1 MLRIV
6 LKMLSGDR
14 TKFAMLLGVSFCALL
29 LPVAPGSAQGL
40 SVEPVT
46 DIATIRALTREDF
59 AKAPPVR
66 LRGVVTFRDMH
77 TFVMQDDSAGIYVN
91 QGLARQ
97 RKIWIGDETVFAA
110 LRAGSVVEVEGVLDA
125 GGFSPPVLLRQ
136 VRIVGE
142 APLPPARP
150 TIPGRFFR
158 GVEDSQRVAVSG
170 VVQGFWVD
178 GAVVILV
185 IDAVPGRFLA
195 RLPKPALD
203 PAVAWVDAEV
213 RLEGVAMSRFNT
225 RGEFIMPVMY
235 LNRAEDLQ
243 VEKPPPSL
251 PFDAPK
257 VALRDI
263 DRFRVEPLKA
273 HRQRVE
279 GVVSHAEPGRVIY
292 LQDGR
297 TGLRVETRSPLVFQP
312 GDRVEVA
319 GFVDRTRTVRG
330 LCEAVVRKIG
340 TGPVAAPEPIHPDQ
354 IMAINTDAVASG
366 LIANP
371 GDYDGRLITFTAS
384 LVDVKR
390 SDSGEWRLTLKGEAS
405 SVTATLHDANPRA
418 LAALR
423 PGSELAV
430 TGIAQV
436 FFASSL
442 MSAQIPERVE
452 VLLRTGADLVILRQ
466 PSWWTQGRVMISL
479 GGVVLALFGAIAWVG
494 QLRRRV
500 RAQAVTIAEAMRT
513 HRDSE
518 LELTAARGERF
529 RLAADLHDS
538 LQQHLTGASY
548 RIEAGLMRMGEVPEI
563 VREQFTAA
571 RAALERT
578 RSGLRA
584 CMVSLREVE
593 EGPEEFPALV
603 QHSLG
608 KVEQWPRNAVELI
621 TTGEAYPLSRHVMGS
636 LLLFLHEA
644 VGNAFKH
651 GTPSRVGV
659 QIDYEPNA
667 LTLTVTDDGCGFDL
681 AAAQRRPTGLGLET
695 MRHRLRWLGGC
706 AELSS
711 QLGEGTRIVARLSRL
726 KAQVGEESAGA
737 PGGSARP

>member
-1 MLRIV
+1 
-6 LKMLSGDR
+6 
-14 TKFAMLLGVSFCALL
+14 
-29 LPVAPGSAQGL
+29 
-40 SVEPVT
+40 
-46 DIATIRALTREDF
+46 
-59 AKAPPVR
+59 
-66 LRGVVTFRDMH
+66 
-77 TFVMQDDSAGIYVN
+77 
-91 QGLARQ
+91 
-97 RKIWIGDETVFAA
+97 
-110 LRAGSVVEVEGVLDA
+110 
-125 GGFSPPVLLRQ
+125 
-136 VRIVGE
+136 
-142 APLPPARP
+142 
-150 TIPGRFFR
+150 
-158 GVEDSQRVAVSG
+158 
-170 VVQGFWVD
+170 
-178 GAVVILV
+178 
-185 IDAVPGRFLA
+185 
-195 RLPKPALD
+195 
-203 PAVAWVDAEV
+203 
-213 RLEGVAMSRFNT
+213 
-225 RGEFIMPVMY
+225 
-235 LNRAEDLQ
+235 
-243 VEKPPPSL
+243 
-251 PFDAPK
+251 
-257 VALRDI
+257 
-263 DRFRVEPLKA
+263 
-273 HRQRVE
+273 
-279 GVVSHAEPGRVIY
+279 
-292 LQDGR
+292 
-297 TGLRVETRSPLVFQP
+297 
-312 GDRVEVA
+312 
-319 GFVDRTRTVRG
+319 
-330 LCEAVVRKIG
+330 
-340 TGPVAAPEPIHPDQ
+340 
-354 IMAINTDAVASG
+354 
-366 LIANP
+366 
-371 GDYDGRLITFTAS
+371 
-384 LVDVKR
+384 
-390 SDSGEWRLTLKGEAS
+390 
-405 SVTATLHDANPRA
+405 
-418 LAALR
+418 
-423 PGSELAV
+423 
-430 TGIAQV
+430 
-436 FFASSL
+436 
-442 MSAQIPERVE
+442 
-452 VLLRTGADLVILRQ
+452 
-466 PSWWTQGRVMISL
+466 VMISL

-737 PGGSARP
+737 AGGSARP